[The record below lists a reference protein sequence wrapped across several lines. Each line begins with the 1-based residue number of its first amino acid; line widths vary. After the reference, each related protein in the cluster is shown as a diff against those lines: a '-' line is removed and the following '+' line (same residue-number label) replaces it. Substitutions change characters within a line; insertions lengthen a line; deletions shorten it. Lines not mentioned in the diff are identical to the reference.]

1 MKKITAGL
9 LSLVLSSSLTVAKA
23 QQTKS
28 DTVRTQEIEGVVVTA
43 LGIKREKKALGYAS
57 QEIKGDVLREGANT
71 GNLSS
76 QMAGKAAGVQV
87 VTSSNFGGASSVV
100 IRGMKSI
107 GGNNQALFVV
117 DGVPI
122 NNNNSTI
129 SSSYTIFDG
138 GNSISDL
145 NPNDIESINV
155 LKGAAASALYGE
167 RASSGVVVITTKKGK
182 SKKNNEWGITL
193 STEYQYGE
201 IDKSTFAKYQNKY
214 GAGYGGSS
222 FLNRDVNEDGI
233 VDLVVGTNNDA
244 SVGTAFDP
252 NLMVY
257 QWYSL
262 YPNLPGYHEPTPW
275 VAAKHTPVDFFQAA
289 QTTSNSITIE
299 KGNENSSILINYNN
313 FLTSGVLPNS
323 DQKKN
328 TLSAKFDYK
337 VTDKLTA
344 TVYSSLTMQNTIGRN
359 ATGYNDNIIGGFRQ
373 WWQTN
378 VDMYQLRDAYF
389 NTGGQNIS
397 WNPNGYSSPENFSA
411 PAFWNN
417 PYFDRYQ
424 NYQSDRRTRFFGYGM
439 LNYKLSNSV
448 SITGRVSSDF
458 ANQKTE
464 VRKAVGSHPE
474 AFGIVPGLP
483 TALNPQ
489 PNASSGYYLSNL
501 YTNELNFDLFAN
513 YNKKFDNEIS
523 LGGVLGTSVR
533 RNTVET
539 TDASTQPDSTGAGL
553 IVPGLY
559 AIRNSAGQ
567 VIPTQEYNATLTL
580 PRAYGQV
587 SLGYKDTYFLEGT
600 ASVDKSSN
608 LPSGNNVYFYPSVS
622 GSVVLSNLVNQDW
635 LSFLKVRGNW
645 AQVGKTTD
653 NFRLLDTYNIRGL
666 YGVTPV
672 VDPNSYKNNPNL
684 KPERSTEVEVGME
697 ARFLK
702 NRVGFDVSLYKTN
715 SKDQIL
721 LVPVSGA
728 SGYTSKWYNAG
739 ELENKGIEVQL
750 NLVPLKS
757 ANFKWDMNWNWA
769 INKNKVLS
777 LNEGMKNLQ
786 LGRGVNDVTFNAPV
800 GEAYGQIWG
809 TDFIYSPDG
818 QKVIDP
824 ETGNYMMTAS
834 KTNVI
839 GNIMPQY
846 TWSVRNS
853 ISYKAFTFT
862 FLIDGQQ
869 GGSVFSADM
878 LYGTDTGIY
887 PETLAIRESG
897 VVLPGVVMQN
907 GQYVQ
912 NNVPLSP
919 DYSPSETGSI
929 LASGNYP
936 AKQFVYDASFIKLRE
951 AAIYFDVP
959 KSLFANTFITGMK
972 FGIFGRNL
980 WIIHKNLPYADPEA
994 GYTGGSAV
1002 GVQGANL
1009 SRGYSIGAMP
1019 TTRTFGANFTINF

>member
-1 MKKITAGL
+1 MKKLTTGL
-9 LSLVLSSSLTVAKA
+9 LVLVLSSSIAVANA
-23 QQTKS
+23 QEKKDTLKTK
-28 DTVRTQEIEGVVVTA
+28 EIEGVVVTA

-71 GNLSS
+71 GNISS

-122 NNNNSTI
+122 SNNNSTI
-129 SSSYTIFDG
+129 SGSYTIFDG

-145 NPNDIESINV
+145 NPNDIESVNV

-167 RASSGVVVITTKKGK
+167 RASAGVVVITTKKGK
-182 SKKNNEWGITL
+182 SRKNDEWGVTL

-201 IDKSTFAKYQNKY
+201 IDRSTFAKYQNKY

-222 FLNRDVNEDGI
+222 FLKRDVDGDG
-233 VDLVVGTNNDA
+233 VLDLVVGTNNDA

-252 NLMVY
+252 SLMVY
-257 QWYSL
+257 QWNSL
-262 YPNLPGYHEPTPW
+262 FPQLPGYHKATPW
-275 VAAKHTPVDFFQAA
+275 VAAKHTPVDFFQSA
-289 QTTSNSITIE
+289 QTTSNSVTIE
-299 KGNENSSILINYNN
+299 KGSENGSILLNYNN
-313 FLTSGVLPNS
+313 FLTTGVLPNS

-328 TLSAKFDYK
+328 TISAKFDYK
-337 VTDKLTA
+337 LTDKLSA
-344 TVYSSLTMQNTIGRN
+344 TVYSSLTMQNTTGRN
-359 ATGYNDNIIGGFRQ
+359 STGYNDNILSGFRQ

-378 VDMYQLRDAYF
+378 VDMYELRDAYF
-389 NTGGQNIS
+389 NTGGQNVS
-397 WNPNGYSSPENFSA
+397 WNLNGYSSPSNFNT
-411 PAFWNN
+411 PAYWNN

-424 NYQSDRRTRFFGYGM
+424 NYQSDYRTRFFGYAM
-439 LNYKLSNSV
+439 LNYKFSNAISL
-448 SITGRVSSDF
+448 TGRLSSDF
-458 ANQKTE
+458 SNQKTE
-464 VRKAVGSHPE
+464 VRKAVGSHAEP
-474 AFGIVPGLP
+474 FGIVPGLP
-483 TALNPQ
+483 STLNPQ
-489 PNASSGYYLSNL
+489 SNARSGYYLGNL
-501 YTNELNFDLFAN
+501 YTNETNFDLFAN
-513 YNKKFDNEIS
+513 YNKKFDNDIS
-523 LGGVLGTSVR
+523 LGAVLGTSLR
-533 RNTVET
+533 RNTIET
-539 TDASTQPDSTGAGL
+539 TDASTQPGSTGEGL

-567 VIPTQEYNATLTL
+567 VIPTQEYSATFTL
-580 PRAYGQV
+580 PRAYGQI
-587 SLGYKDTYFLEGT
+587 SLGYQDTYFLEGT
-600 ASVDKSSN
+600 GSVDKSSN
-608 LPSGNNVYFYPSVS
+608 LPSGNNVYFYPSIS
-622 GSVVLSNLVNQDW
+622 GSVVLSNLIKQDW

-653 NFRLLDTYNIRGL
+653 NYRLADTYNIRSL
-666 YGVTPV
+666 YGNLPI
-672 VDPNSYKNNPNL
+672 VDPNSFKNNPNL
-684 KPERSTEVEVGME
+684 KPERSTEVEVGLE
-697 ARFLK
+697 AKFLN

-728 SGYTSKWYNAG
+728 SGYGSKWYNAG

-750 NLVPLKS
+750 NLVPIKTS
-757 ANFKWDMNWNWA
+757 DFRWDMNWNWA

-777 LNEGMKNLQ
+777 LNEGIKNLQ
-786 LGRGVNDVTFNAPV
+786 LGRAVNDVTFNAPV

-809 TDFIYSPDG
+809 TDFVYSPDG
-818 QKVIDP
+818 QKLIDP
-824 ETGNYMMTAS
+824 DTGAYMMTTS

-853 ISYKAFTFT
+853 IAYKAFTFT

-869 GGSVFSADM
+869 GGSVFSGDM

-887 PETLAIRESG
+887 PETLAIREPG
-897 VVLPGVVMQN
+897 VVLPGVIFQN

-912 NNVPLSP
+912 NNIPLSP
-919 DYSPSETGSI
+919 DNYPSETGSI

-959 KSLFANTFITGMK
+959 KSLYANTFIKGMK

-994 GYTGGSAV
+994 GYTGGSV
-1002 GVQGANL
+1002 TGVQGANL

-1019 TTRTFGANFTINF
+1019 TTRTFGANFTVNF

>member
-1 MKKITAGL
+1 MKKLTA
-9 LSLVLSSSLTVAKA
+9 SVLVLVLTSSVAVVNA
-23 QQTKS
+23 QQKKKDTIDTK
-28 DTVRTQEIEGVVVTA
+28 EIEGVVVTA

-71 GNLSS
+71 GNLST

-87 VTSSNFGGASSVV
+87 VSSSNFGGASSVV

-122 NNNNSTI
+122 SNNNSSI
-129 SSSYTIFDG
+129 SSNYTIFDG

-182 SKKNNEWGITL
+182 SKKNNEWGVTL

-222 FLNRDVNEDGI
+222 FLERDINGDGI
-233 VDLVVGTNNDA
+233 PDLVVGTNNDA
-244 SVGTAFDP
+244 SVGTAFDS

-257 QWYSL
+257 QWNSL
-262 YPNLPGYHEPTPW
+262 YPQLPGYHQATPW

-289 QTTSNSITIE
+289 QTTSNSVTIE
-299 KGNENSSILINYNN
+299 KGNENSSVLINYNN
-313 FLTSGVLPNS
+313 FLTTGVLPNS

-328 TLSAKFDYK
+328 TISAKFDYK

-344 TVYSSLTMQNTIGRN
+344 TVYSSLTMQNTVGRN

-397 WNPNGYSSPENFSA
+397 WNPYGYSSPSAFLA

-439 LNYKLSNSV
+439 LNYKFSNSIN
-448 SITGRVSSDF
+448 ITGRLSSDF
-458 ANQKTE
+458 SNQKTE

-474 AFGIVPGLP
+474 SFGIVPGAP

-489 PNASSGYYLSNL
+489 ANASSGYYLSNL
-501 YTNELNFDLFAN
+501 YTNEVNFDLFAN

-523 LGGVLGTSVR
+523 LGAVLGTSVR
-533 RNTVET
+533 RNTIET
-539 TDASTQPDSTGAGL
+539 TDASTQPDGTGAGL

-567 VIPTQEYNATLTL
+567 VIPTQEYSATFTL

-587 SLGYKDTYFLEGT
+587 SFGYKDTYFLEGT
-600 ASVDKSSN
+600 GSVDKSSN
-608 LPSGNNVYFYPSVS
+608 LPSANNVYFYPSVS
-622 GSVVLSNLVNQDW
+622 GSVVLSNLIKQDW

-653 NFRLLDTYNIRGL
+653 NFRLRDTYNIRGL
-666 YGVTPV
+666 YGSTPI
-672 VDPNSYKNNPNL
+672 VDPNSFKNNPGL

-697 ARFLK
+697 ARFLN

-750 NLVPLKS
+750 NLVPIKS
-757 ANFKWDMNWNWA
+757 SNFKWDMNWNWA

-824 ETGNYMMTAS
+824 QTGNYMMTAS

-878 LYGTDTGIY
+878 LYGTDTGLY
-887 PETLAIRESG
+887 PETLAIREPG

-919 DYSPSETGSI
+919 DNSPSETGSI

-951 AAIYFDVP
+951 AAIYFDIP
-959 KSLFANTFITGMK
+959 KSLYANTFITGMK

-1019 TTRTFGANFTINF
+1019 TTRTYGANFTVNF

>member
-1 MKKITAGL
+1 MKKLTTGL
-9 LSLVLSSSLTVAKA
+9 LVLVLSSSIAVANA
-23 QQTKS
+23 QQKKDTIKTK
-28 DTVRTQEIEGVVVTA
+28 EIEGVVVTA

-71 GNLSS
+71 GNISS

-122 NNNNSTI
+122 SNNNNTI

-145 NPNDIESINV
+145 NQNDIESVNV

-167 RASSGVVVITTKKGK
+167 RASAGVVVITTKKGK
-182 SKKNNEWGITL
+182 SRKNDDWGVTL

-201 IDKSTFAKYQNKY
+201 IDRSTFAKYQNKY
-214 GAGYGGSS
+214 GAGYGPAST
-222 FLNRDVNEDGI
+222 FLKRDVDGDG
-233 VDLVVGTNNDA
+233 VLDLVVGTSNDA
-244 SVGTAFDP
+244 SVGAAFDP

-262 YPNLPGYHEPTPW
+262 YPQLAGYHKATPW
-275 VAAKHTPVDFFQAA
+275 VAAKHTPVDFFESA
-289 QTTSNSITIE
+289 QTTSNSVTIE
-299 KGNENSSILINYNN
+299 KGGENGSILLNYNN
-313 FLTSGVLPNS
+313 FLTTGVLPNS
-323 DQKKN
+323 EQKKN

-359 ATGYNDNIIGGFRQ
+359 TTGYNDNILTGFRQ

-378 VDMYQLRDAYF
+378 VDIYQLKDAYF
-389 NTGGQNIS
+389 GTGGQNIT
-397 WNPNGYSSPENFSA
+397 WNPYGYDDPDNFQA
-411 PAFWNN
+411 PAYWNN

-424 NYQSDRRTRFFGYGM
+424 NYQSDYRTRFFGYAM
-439 LNYKLSNSV
+439 LNYKVSNAV
-448 SITGRVSSDF
+448 SITGRLSSDF
-458 ANQKTE
+458 SNQKTE

-474 AFGIVPGLP
+474 SFGIVSGVP
-483 TALNPQ
+483 TTLNPQ
-489 PNASSGYYLSNL
+489 PNASSGYYLGNL
-501 YTNELNFDLFAN
+501 YTNEINFDLFAN

-523 LGGVLGTSVR
+523 LGALLGTSLR
-533 RNTVET
+533 RNSIET
-539 TDASTQPDSTGAGL
+539 TDASTQPDLSGAGL

-567 VIPTQEYNATLTL
+567 VVPTQEYSATATL
-580 PRAYGQV
+580 PRAYGQI

-600 ASVDKSSN
+600 GSVDKSSN
-608 LPSGNNVYFYPSVS
+608 LPSGNNVYFYPSIS
-622 GSVVLSNLVNQDW
+622 GSVVLSNLISQDW

-653 NFRLLDTYNIRGL
+653 NFRLIDTYNIRGL
-666 YGVTPV
+666 YNGIPI
-672 VDPNSYKNNPNL
+672 VDPNSTKNNFNL
-684 KPERSTEVEVGME
+684 KPERSTEIEVGME
-697 ARFLK
+697 ARFLN
-702 NRVGFDVSLYKTN
+702 NRIGFDVSLYKTN

-721 LVPVSGA
+721 VVPISGA
-728 SGYTSKWYNAG
+728 SGYTRKLFNAG

-757 ANFKWDMNWNWA
+757 ENFRWDMNWNWA
-769 INKNKVLS
+769 INQNKVVS

-786 LGRGVNDVTFNAPV
+786 LGRAVNDVTFNAPA

-809 TDFIYSPDG
+809 TDYIYSPDG
-818 QKVIDP
+818 QRVIDP
-824 ETGNYMMTAS
+824 NTGKYMITTS

-846 TWSVRNS
+846 TWSVRNN
-853 ISYKAFTFT
+853 ITYKAFTFT

-869 GGSVFSADM
+869 GGSVFSGDM
-878 LYGTDTGIY
+878 LYGTDTGLY
-887 PETLAIRESG
+887 PETLAIREPG
-897 VVLPGVVMQN
+897 AILPGVVMQN

-912 NNVPLSP
+912 NNVPIKTISGSLLR
-919 DYSPSETGSI
+919 TGQY
-929 LASGNYP
+929 A
-936 AKQFVYDASFIKLRE
+936 AKEFVYDATFIKLRE

-959 KSLFANTFITGMK
+959 KSLYANTFIKSMK
-972 FGIFGRNL
+972 FGVFGRNL

-994 GYTGGSAV
+994 GYTGGSAT

>member
-1 MKKITAGL
+1 MKKLTTGL
-9 LSLVLSSSLTVAKA
+9 LVLVLSSSIAVANA
-23 QQTKS
+23 QQKK
-28 DTVRTQEIEGVVVTA
+28 DTVKTKEIEGVVVTA

-57 QEIKGDVLREGANT
+57 QEIKGDILREGANT

-107 GGNNQALFVV
+107 GGNNQALFVI
-117 DGVPI
+117 DGVPVS
-122 NNNNSTI
+122 NNNSTI
-129 SSSYTIFDG
+129 SSNYSIFDG
-138 GNSISDL
+138 GNSISDI
-145 NPNDIESINV
+145 NPNDIESVNV

-182 SKKNNEWGITL
+182 SRKDNEWGVTL

-201 IDKSTFAKYQNKY
+201 IDRSTFAKYQNQY

-222 FLNRDVNEDGI
+222 FVKQDIDGDGI
-233 VDLVVGTNNDA
+233 PDNVVGTHNDA
-244 SVGTAFDP
+244 SVGSAFDP
-252 NLMVY
+252 SLMVY
-257 QWYSL
+257 QWNSL
-262 YPNLPGYHEPTPW
+262 YPQLPGYRKATPW
-275 VAAKHTPVDFFQAA
+275 VAGKHTPVDFFQAA
-289 QTTSNSITIE
+289 QTTSNSITLE
-299 KGNENSSILINYNN
+299 KGNDKSSVLINYNN
-313 FLTSGVLPNS
+313 FLTTGVLPNS

-328 TLSAKFDYK
+328 TFSAKFDYK

-359 ATGYNDNIIGGFRQ
+359 STGYNDNLLTSFRQ

-378 VDMYQLRDAYF
+378 VDIYDLRDAYF
-389 NTGGQNIS
+389 NSGGQNIT
-397 WNPNGYSSPENFSA
+397 WNLNSYKKPSEFFT

-424 NYQSDRRTRFFGYGM
+424 NYQSDDRTRFFGYAM
-439 LNYKLSNSV
+439 LNYKLSNTV
-448 SITGRVSSDF
+448 NLTGRISSDF

-464 VRKAVGSHPE
+464 VRKAVGSHAE
-474 AFGIVPGLP
+474 SFGIVPGLVS
-483 TALNPQ
+483 ALNPQ

-501 YTNELNFDLFAN
+501 YTNEINFDLFAN
-513 YNKKFDNEIS
+513 FNKKFDNEIS
-523 LGGVLGTSVR
+523 LGALLGASLR
-533 RNTVET
+533 RNIVET
-539 TDASTQPDSTGAGL
+539 TDASTQPDKTGSGL

-567 VIPTQEYNATLTL
+567 VVPTQEFKGRSSL
-580 PRAYGQV
+580 PRGYGQV
-587 SLGYKDTYFLEGT
+587 SLGYKDTYFLEATG
-600 ASVDKSSN
+600 SVDQSSN
-608 LPSGNNVYFYPSVS
+608 LPDGENIYFYPSIS
-622 GSVVLSNLVNQDW
+622 GSVVLSNLIQQDW

-653 NFRLLDTYNIRGL
+653 NFRLVDTYNIKSL
-666 YGVTPV
+666 YGSIPI
-672 VDPNSYKNNPNL
+672 VDPNNFKNNANL
-684 KPERSTEVEVGME
+684 KPERSTEIEVGME
-697 ARFLK
+697 ARFLN

-721 LVPVSGA
+721 LVPVSA
-728 SGYTSKWYNAG
+728 SSGYTRKWYNAG

-757 ANFKWDMNWNWA
+757 ENFRWDMNWNWA

-777 LNEGMKNLQ
+777 LNEGIKNLQ
-786 LGRGVNDVTFNAPV
+786 LGTAVNDVTFNAPV

-824 ETGNYMMTAS
+824 DTGAYKMTAT

-839 GNIMPQY
+839 GNIMPNY

-853 ISYKAFTFT
+853 ITYKAFSFT

-869 GGSVFSADM
+869 GGDVFSGDM

-887 PETLAIRESG
+887 PETLAIRQPG
-897 VVLPGVVMQN
+897 VILPGVVMQN
-907 GQYVQ
+907 GQYVP
-912 NNVPLSP
+912 NNVPLGA
-919 DYSPSETGSI
+919 DNAPSETGSI

-951 AAIYFDVP
+951 AAIYFDIP
-959 KSLFANTFITGMK
+959 KSLYANTFIKSMK

-1019 TTRTFGANFTINF
+1019 TTRTFGANFTVNF

>member
-1 MKKITAGL
+1 MKKLTTGL
-9 LSLVLSSSLTVAKA
+9 LVLVLSSSIAVANA
-23 QQTKS
+23 QEKK
-28 DTVRTQEIEGVVVTA
+28 DTVKTKEIEGVVVTA

-71 GNLSS
+71 GNVSS

-122 NNNNSTI
+122 SNNNSTI
-129 SSSYTIFDG
+129 SGAYTIFDG

-145 NPNDIESINV
+145 NPNDIESVNV

-182 SKKNNEWGITL
+182 SRKNDEWGVTL

-201 IDKSTFAKYQNKY
+201 IDRSTFAKYQNKY
-214 GAGYGGSS
+214 GAGYGPAST
-222 FLNRDVNEDGI
+222 FLKRDVDGDG
-233 VDLVVGTNNDA
+233 VLDLVVGTSNDA

-262 YPNLPGYHEPTPW
+262 YPQLSGYHKATPW
-275 VAAKHTPVDFFQAA
+275 VAAKHTPVDFFESA
-289 QTTSNSITIE
+289 QTTSNSVTIE
-299 KGNENSSILINYNN
+299 KGNENGGILLNYNN
-313 FLTSGVLPNS
+313 FITTGVLPNS
-323 DQKKN
+323 EQKKN
-328 TLSAKFDYK
+328 TISAKFDYK

-344 TVYSSLTMQNTIGRN
+344 TVYSSLTMQNTVGRN
-359 ATGYNDNIIGGFRQ
+359 STGYNDNILTGFRQ

-378 VDMYQLRDAYF
+378 VDVLQLKDAYF
-389 NTGGQNIS
+389 GTGGQNIT
-397 WNPNGYSSPENFSA
+397 WNPYGYDDPDNFQK
-411 PAFWNN
+411 PAYWNN

-424 NYQSDRRTRFFGYGM
+424 NYQSDYRTRFFGYGM
-439 LNYKLSNSV
+439 LNYKLSNAV
-448 SITGRVSSDF
+448 TITGRLSSDF
-458 ANQKTE
+458 AYQKTE

-483 TALNPQ
+483 STLNPQ
-489 PNASSGYYLSNL
+489 ANASSGYYLGNMD
-501 YTNELNFDLFAN
+501 TNEINFDLFAN
-513 YNKKFDNEIS
+513 YNKKFDNGIN
-523 LGGVLGTSVR
+523 LGGVLGTSLR
-533 RNTVET
+533 RNSIET
-539 TDASTQPDSTGAGL
+539 TDASTQPDPSGAGL

-559 AIRNSAGQ
+559 ALRNSAGQ
-567 VIPTQEYNATLTL
+567 VVPTQEYTATSTL
-580 PRAYGQV
+580 PRAYGQI

-600 ASVDKSSN
+600 GSVDKSSN
-608 LPSGNNVYFYPSVS
+608 LPSGNNIYFYPSIS
-622 GSVVLSNLVNQDW
+622 GSVVLSNLINQDW

-645 AQVGKTTD
+645 AQVGKTAD
-653 NFRLLDTYNIRGL
+653 NFRLIDTQNIKNLYNGI
-666 YGVTPV
+666 PI
-672 VDPNSYKNNPNL
+672 VDPNSFKNNPTL

-697 ARFLK
+697 ARFLN

-721 LVPVSGA
+721 LVPISGA
-728 SGYTSKWYNAG
+728 SGYTAKWYNAG

-750 NLVPLKS
+750 NLVPVKNE
-757 ANFKWDMNWNWA
+757 NFRWDMNWNWA

-777 LNEGMKNLQ
+777 LNEGMTNLQ
-786 LGRGVNDVTFNAPV
+786 LGRAVNDVTFNAPA

-809 TDFIYSPDG
+809 TDYVYSPDG
-818 QKVIDP
+818 QRIIDAN
-824 ETGNYMMTAS
+824 TGKYMITTS
-834 KTNVI
+834 KTNVL

-869 GGSVFSADM
+869 GGSVFSGDM

-887 PETLAIRESG
+887 PETLAIREPG
-897 VVLPGVVMQN
+897 AILPGVVMQN

-912 NNVPLSP
+912 NNVPIKTMSGSLLR
-919 DYSPSETGSI
+919 TGSY
-929 LASGNYP
+929 A
-936 AKQFVYDASFIKLRE
+936 AKEFVYDASFIKLRE

-959 KSLFANTFITGMK
+959 KSLYANTFIKGMK
-972 FGIFGRNL
+972 FGVFGRNL

-994 GYTGGSAV
+994 GYTGGSAT

-1019 TTRTFGANFTINF
+1019 TTRTIGANFTVNF